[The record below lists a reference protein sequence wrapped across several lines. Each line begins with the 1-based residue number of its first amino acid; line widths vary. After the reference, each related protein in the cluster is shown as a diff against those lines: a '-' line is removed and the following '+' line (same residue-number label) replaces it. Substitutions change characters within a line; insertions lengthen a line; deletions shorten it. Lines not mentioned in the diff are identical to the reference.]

1 MHQTKHHVRLEPR
14 RLCHRARD
22 LTRPTPLGRLPQGT
36 VDASRRTWM
45 NREVCNG
52 TESGEPASLVGGATA
67 AQVIGGLVTQM
78 SPLVI
83 GGPRC
88 ASQSRRPSEALATAC
103 AALAD

>member
-1 MHQTKHHVRLEPR
+1 
-14 RLCHRARD
+14 
-22 LTRPTPLGRLPQGT
+22 
-36 VDASRRTWM
+36 M

-88 ASQSRRPSEALATAC
+88 ASQSRRPSEALAMVVNRRLGGTAC
-103 AALAD
+103 AALADAAA